1 MKTVCTENM
10 TRDEWIKFRK
20 NYIGGSDA
28 AAIIGL
34 NPFVTP
40 YSLWAEKTDRLPER
54 EDTEAMRQGR
64 DLEQYV
70 ADRFTEE
77 TGLETSKPNEM
88 YFSNDYPF
96 AMANIDRWID
106 KGNIGLE
113 CKTTSSLNLKRF
125 KNGEYP
131 NNYYVQCVHYMAV
144 TGAKKWYLAALVL
157 NKGFY
162 VYEIER
168 DEQEINS
175 LMDSEQEFYENYI
188 KKDAPPPVDGFV
200 PTTDAINTV
209 FNTVSDFNKISLFG
223 REKQIEQYFLLRK
236 KISEYEQMKEQIEQ
250 ELKLDL
256 GEHEQGVEGK
266 YLVSWKKTS
275 RCTFDSKRFAEE
287 NPHLNLNEYYK
298 TKHYRRF
305 NIKEMKEETR

>member
-10 TRDEWIKFRK
+10 TRDEWVKFRK

-40 YSLWAEKTDRLPER
+40 YSLWAEKTGRLPER
-54 EDTEAMRQGR
+54 EDNEAMRQGR
-64 DLEQYV
+64 DFEQYV

-77 TGLETSKPNEM
+77 TRLPTTKVSEM
-88 YFSNDYPF
+88 YFNSDFPF
-96 AMANIDRWID
+96 AMANIDRWVE
-106 KGNIGLE
+106 KGSVGLE

-131 NNYYVQCVHYMAV
+131 NNYYVQCMHYMAV

-162 VYEIER
+162 VFEIER

-175 LMDSEQEFYENYI
+175 LMDAEQEFYENYM
-188 KKDAPPPVDGFV
+188 KPELPPPVDGFV
-200 PTTDAINTV
+200 PTTEAINTI

-236 KISEYEQMKEQIEQ
+236 KIGEYEQMKEQIEQ

-256 GEHEQGVEGK
+256 GDHETGIEGK
-266 YLVSWKKTS
+266 YMVNWKKTS

-287 NPHLNLNEYYK
+287 NPHLNIDSYYK
-298 TKHYRRF
+298 TTTYRRF
-305 NIKEMKEETR
+305 NIKEMKETR

>member
-1 MKTVCTENM
+1 MKTVSTENM
-10 TRDEWIKFRK
+10 TRDEWVKFRK

-40 YSLWAEKTDRLPER
+40 YSLWAEKTGRLPER
-54 EDTEAMRQGR
+54 EDNEAMRQGR

-77 TGLETSKPNEM
+77 TGLLTTKTSEM
-88 YFSNDYPF
+88 YFNSDFPF
-96 AMANIDRWID
+96 AMANIDRWIEE
-106 KGNIGLE
+106 GVVGLE
-113 CKTTSSLNLKRF
+113 CKTTSALNLKSF
-125 KNGEYP
+125 KGGEYP
-131 NNYYVQCVHYMAV
+131 QNYYVQCVHYMAV
-144 TGAKKWYLAALVL
+144 TGAKKWYLAVLVL

-168 DEQEINS
+168 DEKEINA
-175 LMDSEQEFYENYI
+175 LLDAEQEFYENYI
-188 KKDAPPPVDGFV
+188 VTNSPPPVDGFV
-200 PTTDAINTV
+200 PTTEAINTV

-256 GEHEQGVEGK
+256 GDHETGIEGK
-266 YLVSWKKTS
+266 YMVQWKTTS

-287 NPHLNLNEYYK
+287 NPHLNIDSYYK
-298 TKHYRRF
+298 TTKYRRF
-305 NIKEMKEETR
+305 NIREMKETR